1 MSLANS
7 SPPILYDF
15 VMFSDINLYAHDST
29 WLNIYIYIY
38 TICRHACFG
47 VYASSVQL
55 CNTSRHVTHP
65 YLSTCECS
73 HQTHVG
79 HGHVDIPRHAQ
90 SVMGPEC
97 SNYHKGSELCN
108 IANGHPINS
117 AQRVLNNTKVKER
130 NTICR
135 HACFGVYASSVQLC
149 NTSRHVTHPYLSTCE
164 CSHQTHVG
172 HGHVDI
178 PRHAQSVMG
187 PECSNYHEGSE
198 LCNIANG
205 HPINSAQ
212 RVLNNT
218 KVKERNT
225 ICRHACF
232 GVYASSV
239 QLCNTSRHVTH
250 PYLSTC
256 ECSHQTHVGHGHVD
270 IPRHAQSVM
279 GPECSNYH
287 EGSELCNIANGHIG
301 SPMTI
306 RYTYTNI
313 PTTHPVF

>member
-1 MSLANS
+1 
-7 SPPILYDF
+7 
-15 VMFSDINLYAHDST
+15 MFLKSI
-29 WLNIYIYIY
+29 
-38 TICRHACFG
+38 
-47 VYASSVQL
+47 
-55 CNTSRHVTHP
+55 
-65 YLSTCECS
+65 
-73 HQTHVG
+73 
-79 HGHVDIPRHAQ
+79 
-90 SVMGPEC
+90 
-97 SNYHKGSELCN
+97 K
-108 IANGHPINS
+108 
-117 AQRVLNNTKVKER
+117 
-130 NTICR
+130 
-135 HACFGVYASSVQLC
+135 
-149 NTSRHVTHPYLSTCE
+149 

-218 KVKERNT
+218 EVKERNT

-239 QLCNTSRHVTH
+239 QLCNTSRCVTH

-287 EGSELCNIANGHIG
+287 EGSELCNIANGHLKSRFVKIFHKFDLIIY
-301 SPMTI
+301 SRTVSEIQPAVHQ
-306 RYTYTNI
+306 RK
-313 PTTHPVF
+313 PTQK

>member
-1 MSLANS
+1 M
-7 SPPILYDF
+7 
-15 VMFSDINLYAHDST
+15 
-29 WLNIYIYIY
+29 
-38 TICRHACFG
+38 

-55 CNTSRHVTHP
+55 CNISRYVTHP

-79 HGHVDIPRHAQ
+79 HGQ
-90 SVMGPEC
+90 
-97 SNYHKGSELCN
+97 
-108 IANGHPINS
+108 
-117 AQRVLNNTKVKER
+117 
-130 NTICR
+130 
-135 HACFGVYASSVQLC
+135 
-149 NTSRHVTHPYLSTCE
+149 
-164 CSHQTHVG
+164 
-172 HGHVDI
+172 VDI

-218 KVKERNT
+218 EVKERNT

-239 QLCNTSRHVTH
+239 QLCNISRYVTH

-279 GPECSNYH
+279 GPSADITPPNYRPRDH
-287 EGSELCNIANGHIG
+287 
-301 SPMTI
+301 
-306 RYTYTNI
+306 
-313 PTTHPVF
+313 

>member
-1 MSLANS
+1 M
-7 SPPILYDF
+7 
-15 VMFSDINLYAHDST
+15 
-29 WLNIYIYIY
+29 
-38 TICRHACFG
+38 
-47 VYASSVQL
+47 
-55 CNTSRHVTHP
+55 THS

-97 SNYHKGSELCN
+97 SNYLEGSELCN

-117 AQRVLNNTKVKER
+117 AQRVLNNTEVKER

-149 NTSRHVTHPYLSTCE
+149 NTSRHVTHSYLSTCE

-205 HPINSAQ
+205 HGIYICILYFSRPHFPAPPLCTL
-212 RVLNNT
+212 LNFLSSRSVIKIEKT
-218 KVKERNT
+218 EKT
-225 ICRHACF
+225 A
-232 GVYASSV
+232 GYA
-239 QLCNTSRHVTH
+239 
-250 PYLSTC
+250 
-256 ECSHQTHVGHGHVD
+256 G
-270 IPRHAQSVM
+270 
-279 GPECSNYH
+279 
-287 EGSELCNIANGHIG
+287 
-301 SPMTI
+301 
-306 RYTYTNI
+306 
-313 PTTHPVF
+313 